1 MRHTLRGF
9 VAFGLVAGLSL
20 TPAAFAASDP
30 MDACSKEPNDA
41 ARLACFDKAI
51 AARRQAPAAP
61 AAATTTAPA
70 TPTARPAPAASSG
83 TNVAPKAA
91 NTAPPLPADLGKPPV
106 RPVKAKPI
114 EYSATLTKV
123 DTRSASNW
131 LLVLDNGQVW
141 QTTEAHSDLLLN
153 EQDTVT
159 IKPAGAGGFLLKTPK
174 KQIVR
179 VVRVQ

>member
-1 MRHTLRGF
+1 MSRFATL
-9 VAFGLVAGLSL
+9 VLVAGLSL
-20 TPAAFAASDP
+20 TPGAFAASDP
-30 MDACSKEPNDA
+30 MDACSKETNDA

-61 AAATTTAPA
+61 AVAKPTAPA
-70 TPTARPAPAASSG
+70 APAASSG
-83 TNVAPKAA
+83 TNVAPQAA

-106 RPVKAKPI
+106 RPKKVKAT

-123 DTRSASNW
+123 DTRSANGY

-159 IKPAGAGGFLLKTPK
+159 IKPAGFGGFLLKTPN

-179 VVRVQ
+179 VVRVR

>member
-1 MRHTLRGF
+1 MSRFLP
-9 VAFGLVAGLSL
+9 LVLVVGLSL
-20 TPAAFAASDP
+20 TPAAFAAGDP
-30 MDACSKEPNDA
+30 MDACSKETNDA

-51 AARRQAPAAP
+51 AARRQAAAAP
-61 AAATTTAPA
+61 AAVTPTAPA
-70 TPTARPAPAASSG
+70 TPTARAAPAASSG
-83 TNVAPKAA
+83 TSAAPQAV
-91 NTAPPLPADLGKPPV
+91 NTAPPLPPDLGKPPV
-106 RPVKAKPI
+106 RAVKAKPV

-123 DTRSASNW
+123 DTRSASAW

-159 IKPAGAGGFLLKTPK
+159 IKPAGWGGFLLKTPK
-174 KQIVR
+174 KQIIR